1 MLKLVYVEVIIFAE
15 NSTTTIFKSIL
26 IREKY
31 YPLPIKSR
39 RVRSGKKFRDNTF
52 SHSWP
57 EMRSPIPW
65 QLASCFLAKVHCLLA
80 ILGEKNVLLQL
91 PVWQMLWEVIFELFL
106 WIMGI
111 SESSGRRL
119 KILSTV
125 LKNRYFFV
133 CESYSNL
140 KEEVRNKGVRGER
153 IATKNRSTLA
163 MNCSF
168 FKVRGITLELWQDL
182 HFFKIFYVFLYFRS

>member
-39 RVRSGKKFRDNTF
+39 RVRSGKKFRDKHILSFLTWNEI
-52 SHSWP
+52 SH
-57 EMRSPIPW
+57 PW
-65 QLASCFLAKVHCLLA
+65 QLVSCFLAKVHCLLA

-182 HFFKIFYVFLYFRS
+182 HFF